1 MKNALL
7 LRTVLGSLLVIAGTT
22 PSWAQQTPPQPSCTR
37 AEHKHFDFWVGDW
50 NVFNA
55 QGQQIGT
62 NRISRIAAG
71 CALLEEWQ
79 AANGPGGKS
88 LNFFEAADSQW
99 HQVWVGGD
107 GVVLR
112 IAGGLK
118 ENAMQMAGADRK
130 TPRGTVRD
138 RITWTPQ
145 SDGAVEQRWDISTD
159 GGATWQTGFLG
170 TYRKK

>member
-1 MKNALL
+1 MTPTFRRAVLATSIILL
-7 LRTVLGSLLVIAGTT
+7 AATPGS
-22 PSWAQQTPPQPSCTR
+22 AQQTSPPPACTG
-37 AEHKHFDFWVGDW
+37 AEHKQFDFWVGDW
-50 NVFNA
+50 NVFNS

-62 NRISRIAAG
+62 NRISRISGG

-79 AANGPGGKS
+79 AGNGPGGRS
-88 LNFFEAADSQW
+88 INFYDAADGQW

-107 GVVLR
+107 GTVLR
-112 IAGGLK
+112 IAGALQDG
-118 ENAMQMAGADRK
+118 AMRLAGTDRK

-159 GGATWQTGFLG
+159 GGHTWQPGFVG
-170 TYRKK
+170 TYRRK

>member
-1 MKNALL
+1 MPFTSRGATLAVAIL
-7 LRTVLGSLLVIAGTT
+7 IFAAASA
-22 PSWAQQTPPQPSCTR
+22 PAQQSPPPAACT
-37 AEHKHFDFWVGDW
+37 APEHKQFDFWAGDW
-50 NVFNA
+50 NVFNP

-62 NRISRIAAG
+62 NRISRVSGG

-88 LNFFEAADSQW
+88 INFYDAADGRW

-107 GVVLR
+107 GTVLR
-112 IAGGLK
+112 IAGSLQEG
-118 ENAMQMAGADRK
+118 AMQLMGDDRK

-145 SDGAVEQRWDISTD
+145 ADGAVEQRWELSTD
-159 GGATWQTGFLG
+159 GGTTWTIGFVG
-170 TYRKK
+170 YYRRK

>member
-1 MKNALL
+1 MKRFFIACILI
-7 LRTVLGSLLVIAGTT
+7 GSPAY
-22 PSWAQQTPPQPSCTR
+22 AQQPGQPACTR
-37 AEHKHFDFWVGDW
+37 AEHKQFDFWLGEW

-55 QGQQIGT
+55 QGQQIGS
-62 NRISRIAAG
+62 NRISRISNG

-79 AANGPGGKS
+79 PGNGGEGKS
-88 LNFFEAADSQW
+88 VNFFDSSDNSW

-107 GVVLR
+107 GTILR

-118 ENAMQMAGADRK
+118 EGAMQLAGTDRK

-145 SDGAVEQRWDISTD
+145 KDGAVEQRWEISTD
-159 GGATWQTGFLG
+159 GGANWQTGFIG
-170 TYRKK
+170 FYRRRTN